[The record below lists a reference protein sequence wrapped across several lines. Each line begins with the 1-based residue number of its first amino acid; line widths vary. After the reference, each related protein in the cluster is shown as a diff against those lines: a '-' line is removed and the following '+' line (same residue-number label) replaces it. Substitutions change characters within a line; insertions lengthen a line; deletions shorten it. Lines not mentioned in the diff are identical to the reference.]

1 MIIRNFSKALSEQ
14 NWTAIFIE
22 FFLLVA
28 GVFVGIQ
35 AANWNDQQRSHAS
48 AQVILK
54 NLHADYAEIITQGKK
69 NEILLRSA
77 SKQIDET
84 LALLRQPA
92 MAVDGAELS
101 RKLDYKF
108 NIPGAL
114 QDSATQQELIFS
126 GRMDLVEDDALRAL
140 LVRTGAQLAQA
151 IELAGGKPD
160 IQVGIHAAG
169 LIFGGEEEV
178 LGQSLESLQRVQNA
192 LDRQRIAD

>member
-126 GRMDLVEDDALRAL
+126 GRMDL
-140 LVRTGAQLAQA
+140 
-151 IELAGGKPD
+151 
-160 IQVGIHAAG
+160 G
-169 LIFGGEEEV
+169 LDG
-178 LGQSLESLQRVQNA
+178 R
-192 LDRQRIAD
+192 

>member
-1 MIIRNFSKALSEQ
+1 MIVRNVAKALQEQ

-69 NEILLRSA
+69 NEILLRY
-77 SKQIDET
+77 
-84 LALLRQPA
+84 
-92 MAVDGAELS
+92 M
-101 RKLDYKF
+101 F
-108 NIPGAL
+108 NIPIAL

-169 LIFGGEEEV
+169 LIFGGEEAV
-178 LGQSLESLQRVQNA
+178 LGQSLESLQRVQQA